1 MQNITDNIDLDY
13 IDVSSIINPSLTKIE
28 TELTEKEIISIYQDE
43 KLYQNLREDILNCLA
58 AGITIVDRHKKI
70 AWINKTMEC
79 FLGLNKENVIG
90 NELSVLLLNSEF
102 SIVENPLEIITK
114 INEANISGSDTD
126 GILCHILPGEKRIE
140 RWIECKSKP
149 ITYSIYAGG
158 RLYQCY
164 DVTKSK
170 LENMALTK
178 KENRLRG
185 LFNNSISGFA
195 HNIIICDKNGEP
207 VDCKI
212 LEVNRAFEE
221 IIGYKSASII
231 GKTASEVA
239 PDIIESGLIQRFGE
253 VALFGVP
260 QKLVYYYETIDKT
273 LEIAVFSPQFGE
285 FAAIFNDI
293 TNLKRAEDKHDKL
306 REQFIQS
313 QKMEAIG
320 RLASGVVH
328 DFNNLL
334 TVISGNSEIAK
345 MSLSSDSP
353 LYREI
358 DEILKAVKR
367 ASDLTRQLLA
377 FSRKQ
382 EMLIQDVDLNHI
394 VMNVNKMLRR
404 IIGEDIELEMIRT
417 PNLSKVRLDPGQIEQ
432 VIVNLAVNARDAMP
446 KGGKLKIETA
456 DVELDEDFVLSSEG
470 EAPGKYSMLS
480 IGDTGVGMSEE
491 VLNKMFEPFFTTKD
505 IGKGTGL
512 GLSTVYGI
520 VKQSEGL
527 IKVESKINIGTTF
540 KLYFPSIPSVSSEET
555 TEDIDPEQLPA
566 GNETVLVVEDEEA
579 VREMA
584 VRILKQLGYDV
595 YQARTGK
602 DAQSVCDEI
611 KKPFDLL
618 ISDIVMPDINGMKLS
633 EIIQQ
638 KLPEIKTLFMSGYIA
653 NSEVQQKIIDNGK
666 PYLQKPFK
674 PIDLAAKV
682 RETIDGHVT
691 I

>member
-1 MQNITDNIDLDY
+1 
-13 IDVSSIINPSLTKIE
+13 
-28 TELTEKEIISIYQDE
+28 
-43 KLYQNLREDILNCLA
+43 
-58 AGITIVDRHKKI
+58 
-70 AWINKTMEC
+70 
-79 FLGLNKENVIG
+79 
-90 NELSVLLLNSEF
+90 
-102 SIVENPLEIITK
+102 
-114 INEANISGSDTD
+114 
-126 GILCHILPGEKRIE
+126 
-140 RWIECKSKP
+140 
-149 ITYSIYAGG
+149 
-158 RLYQCY
+158 
-164 DVTKSK
+164 
-170 LENMALTK
+170 
-178 KENRLRG
+178 
-185 LFNNSISGFA
+185 
-195 HNIIICDKNGEP
+195 
-207 VDCKI
+207 
-212 LEVNRAFEE
+212 
-221 IIGYKSASII
+221 
-231 GKTASEVA
+231 
-239 PDIIESGLIQRFGE
+239 
-253 VALFGVP
+253 
-260 QKLVYYYETIDKT
+260 
-273 LEIAVFSPQFGE
+273 
-285 FAAIFNDI
+285 
-293 TNLKRAEDKHDKL
+293 
-306 REQFIQS
+306 
-313 QKMEAIG
+313 
-320 RLASGVVH
+320 
-328 DFNNLL
+328 
-334 TVISGNSEIAK
+334 
-345 MSLSSDSP
+345 
-353 LYREI
+353 
-358 DEILKAVKR
+358 
-367 ASDLTRQLLA
+367 
-377 FSRKQ
+377 
-382 EMLIQDVDLNHI
+382 
-394 VMNVNKMLRR
+394 MNVNKMLRR